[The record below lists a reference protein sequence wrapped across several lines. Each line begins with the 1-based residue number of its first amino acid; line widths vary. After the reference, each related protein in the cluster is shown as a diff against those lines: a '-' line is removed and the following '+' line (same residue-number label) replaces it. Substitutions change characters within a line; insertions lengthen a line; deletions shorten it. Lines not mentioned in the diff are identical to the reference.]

1 MVTPYPSSAPPHS
14 FNSFGSAPSAPGND
28 ERKAVAER
36 IRAIDGV
43 REVQVNSYFG
53 LRVMALPHAIRP
65 ITEEDEVRSVVVL
78 GEIRPFMNIAKVG

>member
-1 MVTPYPSSAPPHS
+1 MRASIKTMPKDEEQRLAVML
-14 FNSFGSAPSAPGND
+14 FAPGND

-36 IRAIDGV
+36 IRAIEGV

-53 LRVMALPHAIRP
+53 LRVMTFPHAIRP

-78 GEIRPFMNIAKVG
+78 GEIRPFMNMAKVG

>member
-1 MVTPYPSSAPPHS
+1 ML
-14 FNSFGSAPSAPGND
+14 FAPGND

-36 IRAIDGV
+36 IRAIEGV

-78 GEIRPFMNIAKVG
+78 GEIRPFMNMAKVG